1 MSSIRL
7 TGLATGIDTESMIKE
22 LMKAERTKVD
32 KVKQQKQL
40 LQWKQELYTS
50 INKDFANLILNV
62 RKEFGLNV
70 STTTGSID
78 SKSLSSLTWVKKATS
93 SNENAVK
100 ASTTSQAVNGTHEI
114 TVHRL
119 ADGVK
124 AASSTAITKEIEVDG
139 KKVKDNSNLA
149 SQFGLN
155 ATDIIEF
162 SITTGSGKTVN
173 FVFGS
178 KVQNGGAEGGNTTL
192 PKGTV
197 GIIDKSLDQISLN
210 DVVKVINSATTANG
224 EKLGVQASYDS
235 GIDRFFIQTIGTGK
249 DVQLKIDAE
258 ITGDEK
264 SAGAKFI
271 EGLNL
276 NVTSYKANGEIEN
289 DLNLKKLKIGYEYT
303 GVDAEITFNGAEK
316 ITKSSNQFTI
326 NGINLDLRQ
335 ANPNEKITIKVDT
348 DVDAVYDK
356 IKSFVD
362 KYNEL
367 VDKIGKL
374 LTEKKYS
381 DYSPLTDEQKE
392 EMTEKQI
399 ELWEEKAKS
408 GLLRNDTILSSI
420 MQNIRGS
427 LYDEV
432 DALKNSP
439 INSLYQLGIETEKY
453 SVGTVG
459 GKLEINEEK
468 LRQMIT
474 QDVDVV
480 LKVLFSEAETEIV
493 DGKTVPIKKSGG
505 VITRIFN
512 YMIDGMGEIL
522 AKAGPGDDASLYR
535 NINTR
540 LMIDFVTKYSS
551 ISMLDKDITD
561 INKRINDLNT
571 LLNAKE
577 DKYYRQF
584 SSMETL
590 IQKLNNQGNWLSQQ
604 LGL

>member
-1 MSSIRL
+1 
-7 TGLATGIDTESMIKE
+7 
-22 LMKAERTKVD
+22 V
-32 KVKQQKQL
+32 
-40 LQWKQELYTS
+40 
-50 INKDFANLILNV
+50 
-62 RKEFGLNV
+62 
-70 STTTGSID
+70 
-78 SKSLSSLTWVKKATS
+78 S

-100 ASTTSQAVNGTHEI
+100 ASTTSQAVNGSHEI

-124 AASSTAITKEIEVDG
+124 AASSTDISKEIKELLSSLGTKVSDEDG
-139 KKVKDNSNLA
+139 NEKEMPDS
-149 SQFGLN
+149 
-155 ATDIIEF
+155 F
-162 SITTGSGKTVN
+162 SFTINGKLITVN
-173 FVFGS
+173 KDDTMSSIVKKINNS
-178 KVQNGGAEGGNTTL
+178 GA
-192 PKGTV
+192 
-197 GIIDKSLDQISLN
+197 
-210 DVVKVINSATTANG
+210 
-224 EKLGVQASYDS
+224 GVQASYDENI
-235 GIDRFFIQTIGTGK
+235 GRFFIQTKDTG
-249 DVQLKIDAE
+249 E
-258 ITGDEK
+258 T
-264 SAGAKFI
+264 AKLSF
-271 EGLNL
+271 
-276 NVTSYKANGEIEN
+276 SYKYEVKKNSEVKNDSEAKDSDGNTIATTNADEYETIVDEIGKRFLET
-289 DLNLKKLKIGYEYT
+289 LNLKITAYHEVESSDTSKSKVWEQYSEALNLDKEYT
-303 GVDAEITFNGAEK
+303 GVNALITFNGAES

-374 LTEKKYS
+374 LSEKKYS

-420 MQNIRGS
+420 MQNIRSS
-427 LYDEV
+427 LYLKV
-432 DALKNSP
+432 DALENSSL
-439 INSLYQLGIETEKY
+439 NSLYQLGIETEKY

-468 LRQMIT
+468 LREMIA
-474 QDVDVV
+474 QDVDGV
-480 LKVLFSEAETEIV
+480 LEVLFSEAKTTIV
-493 DGKTVPIKKSGG
+493 DGKTVPVKKSGG

-512 YMIDGMGEIL
+512 HMIDGMGEVL

-551 ISMLDKDITD
+551 ISMLDRDITD
-561 INKRINDLNT
+561 INKRINDLNM
-571 LLNAKE
+571 LLNE
-577 DKYYRQF
+577 RENRYYSQF
-584 SSMETL
+584 SAMETL
-590 IQKLNNQGNWLSQQ
+590 IQRFNNQGSWLSQQ

>member
-1 MSSIRL
+1 MGSIRL

-32 KVKQQKQL
+32 KVKQEKQL

-50 INKDFANLILNV
+50 INKDFANFILSI

-78 SKSLSSLTWVKKATS
+78 SRSLSSLTWVKKAVS

-100 ASTTSQAVNGTHEI
+100 ASTTSQAVNGSHEI

-124 AASSTAITKEIEVDG
+124 AASSTDISKEIKELLSSLGTKVSDEDG
-139 KKVKDNSNLA
+139 NEKEMPDS
-149 SQFGLN
+149 
-155 ATDIIEF
+155 F
-162 SITTGSGKTVN
+162 SFTINGKLITVN
-173 FVFGS
+173 KDDTMSSIVKKINNS
-178 KVQNGGAEGGNTTL
+178 GA
-192 PKGTV
+192 
-197 GIIDKSLDQISLN
+197 
-210 DVVKVINSATTANG
+210 
-224 EKLGVQASYDS
+224 GVQASYDENI
-235 GIDRFFIQTIGTGK
+235 GRFFIQTKDTG
-249 DVQLKIDAE
+249 E
-258 ITGDEK
+258 T
-264 SAGAKFI
+264 AKLSF
-271 EGLNL
+271 
-276 NVTSYKANGEIEN
+276 SYKYEVKKNSEVKNDSEAKDSDGNTIATTNADEYETIVDEIGKRFLET
-289 DLNLKKLKIGYEYT
+289 LNLKITAYHEVESSDTSKSKVWEQYSEALNLDKEYT
-303 GVDAEITFNGAEK
+303 GVNALITFNGAES

-374 LTEKKYS
+374 LSEKKYS

-420 MQNIRGS
+420 MQNIRSS
-427 LYDEV
+427 LYLKV
-432 DALKNSP
+432 DALENSSL
-439 INSLYQLGIETEKY
+439 NSLYQLGIETEKY

-468 LRQMIT
+468 LREMIA
-474 QDVDVV
+474 QDVDGV
-480 LKVLFSEAETEIV
+480 LEVLFSEAKTTIV
-493 DGKTVPIKKSGG
+493 DGKTVPVKKSGG

-512 YMIDGMGEIL
+512 HMIDGMGEVL

-551 ISMLDKDITD
+551 ISMLDRDITD
-561 INKRINDLNT
+561 INKRINDLNM
-571 LLNAKE
+571 LLNE
-577 DKYYRQF
+577 RENRYYSQF
-584 SSMETL
+584 SAMETL
-590 IQKLNNQGNWLSQQ
+590 IQRFNNQGSWLSQQ